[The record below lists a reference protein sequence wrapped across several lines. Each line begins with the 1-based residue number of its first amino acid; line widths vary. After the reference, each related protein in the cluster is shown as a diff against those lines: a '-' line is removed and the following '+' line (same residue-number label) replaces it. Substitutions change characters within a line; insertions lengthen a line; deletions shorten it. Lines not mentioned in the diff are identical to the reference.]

1 MKNNVKYGLLNM
13 IYYRKY
19 RKKYQFRRFI
29 GTHRQDGGN
38 FAIYLN
44 SIMDNNNYITTK
56 MLQFVKTTLN

>member
-19 RKKYQFRRFI
+19 KKKSQFRRFI

-38 FAIYLN
+38 FAIYLD
-44 SIMDNNNYITTK
+44 SIMDNNNYIATEK
-56 MLQFVKTTLN
+56 IQFVKTTLN